1 MQGYALAPHF
11 VKKGFWAL
19 EFPKSDKNESRWLL
33 LEELYYCGFPSTY
46 SGRPTLRTDQALEH
60 KSVKHL

>member
-19 EFPKSDKNESRWLL
+19 EFPKSDKNES
-33 LEELYYCGFPSTY
+33 C
-46 SGRPTLRTDQALEH
+46 
-60 KSVKHL
+60 